1 MKVGGWIKGVAIN
14 LIGIAIAIGAAEA
27 FVRYQVNA
35 KGEFFDT
42 GLPMCRPDDL
52 TIWRYK
58 PNVDVRFASVGEFD
72 TRIRTNDAGLRG
84 PQIADEKPGQST
96 VLIIGGSFTF
106 GMGVSEED
114 RFSSVVERKLKA
126 AGFDVRVINAGYWG
140 YTYDQQ
146 LVLMREMIG
155 RYHPKIVAQEFSWP
169 AIRTLVHHEQHRS
182 SDGQLVSVSDDEI
195 KIDENGVLK
204 YRSDWLDRP
213 PLKSQLIA
221 TIARAI
227 LNRAFLTSA
236 TQWVPFL
243 YPEDKSTEPLWE
255 LTDRLA
261 TEGAAV
267 VRDQGIKY
275 VPFLVPTGIEV
286 GGDSWGGLVPPAGAD
301 TGLPTRR
308 FKAIFAKIGATVLDP
323 SEALR
328 EHGGAKLYFV
338 HDGHWNADGH
348 RVMGELLAN
357 TIAPA
362 LKP

>member
-1 MKVGGWIKGVAIN
+1 MVVRARLHLVFFVAGLGALLLGGAAHAATIVALGASNTFGKGVSRGQAYPAQ
-14 LIGIAIAIGAAEA
+14 LEA
-27 FVRYQVNA
+27 LLRA
-35 KGEFFDT
+35 R
-42 GLPMCRPDDL
+42 GL
-52 TIWRYK
+52 
-58 PNVDVRFASVGEFD
+58 S
-72 TRIRTNDAGLRG
+72 
-84 PQIADEKPGQST
+84 
-96 VLIIGGSFTF
+96 
-106 GMGVSEED
+106 
-114 RFSSVVERKLKA
+114 
-126 AGFDVRVINAGYWG
+126 VRVINAGYWG